1 MPTRTQRPSDAHDP
15 IFFSR
20 REFCLFGGLLLLSG
34 CTGPAIRSQSPED
47 GGLGGGESQVELI
60 GNVAS
65 PFGLHYMTVEGPALV
80 GYAAWPRLQVE
91 AAGKTHAV
99 AGLAPLAVTPPRHR
113 AGIGTALVQAGLADL
128 RARGETLVFVLGD
141 PVYYR
146 RFGFSLETAHS
157 FESPYAGE
165 HFMALALTA
174 DAPKSG
180 RVRYPPPFDALG

>member
-1 MPTRTQRPSDAHDP
+1 MTSPFALRPERPDDAD
-15 IFFSR
+15 
-20 REFCLFGGLLLLSG
+20 
-34 CTGPAIRSQSPED
+34 AIRSLLDAAFSGPVEGRLVD
-47 GGLGGGESQVELI
+47 DLRAGGHLVSAM
-60 GNVAS
+60 VA
-65 PFGLHYMTVEGPALV
+65 VEGPALV